1 MKNPIL
7 EQFILESRDYL
18 QRVGEILI
26 KLEEEQSKDLLNEL
40 FRIVHTLKGNSG
52 LFNFSAMTKLLHA
65 SEDLMNSLRDET
77 ISYSSQIADI
87 LLESMD
93 IVSQMIDE
101 VEAYGEPQLST
112 NERAQQKALLIR
124 EILSEKKQI
133 ETSDAPKHK
142 SEEKTLKHYDYL
154 VIPEEF
160 RIKIVKA
167 FFEGKNP
174 IIVKYMPEEECFYKG
189 EDPLFYVRKIPETI
203 WSRFYLREKIDD
215 IMTFDIYR
223 CITNFEAVTTADEET
238 LKEHFKYV
246 LDQIE
251 FIKPEIVSFIVP
263 HGDKNGGPVYEDFV
277 LDFRELLKSESIDIL
292 KNSLRA
298 IKELTAPTLF
308 VASCLRWI
316 EALIDYTPKST
327 PYIEALIRSIETLEP
342 PMFDKI
348 LDSKKFEAEEIK
360 VEKPI
365 KTFEIPAEL
374 FRVFE
379 EQRKVLEKIKDKD
392 ENIRRNTISSII
404 LSLENAF
411 KSIKNEEL
419 LEKFKREVKEEN
431 LETIISFIDEFI
443 KEEKIITEEVKQ
455 LTETQTVKTQKEER
469 IISKSE
475 EPTTT
480 KFLRV
485 DEEKVNRLM
494 NLISELVVA
503 KNSLLYLLKKVERE
517 YGIASLSKEMKIQYS
532 VINRISEE
540 MQDAIMQ
547 VRMIPVATVFQ
558 RFPRLVRDLSK
569 KLGKNVKLH
578 IEGED
583 TEADKNVIEALTDPL
598 IHLVRNSLDH
608 GVELPEER
616 IAKGKPETATITLR
630 AKQEADRV
638 IIQVEDDGRGIDPE
652 KIKIKAYEKGLI
664 TEEELS
670 KIKDDEVLNLI
681 FLPGFSTKEETSE
694 LSGRGVGMDVVRTM
708 VERFNGTVSVSS
720 EKDRGTTVTMALPL
734 SMAVSHVM
742 LIEAAGRKYAFPLD
756 VISETVRI
764 REEDIHT
771 FKGEMVVSLR
781 GKVLPLFFLNDLLDL
796 KAPALK
802 NENNEYATVVINLK
816 GEMFAVIVDSLLGT
830 ADIILK
836 PFKGFLSSLRVFSG
850 TAILGDGSVLLV
862 INPKELIY
870 GS

>member
-1 MKNPIL
+1 
-7 EQFILESRDYL
+7 
-18 QRVGEILI
+18 
-26 KLEEEQSKDLLNEL
+26 
-40 FRIVHTLKGNSG
+40 
-52 LFNFSAMTKLLHA
+52 
-65 SEDLMNSLRDET
+65 
-77 ISYSSQIADI
+77 
-87 LLESMD
+87 
-93 IVSQMIDE
+93 
-101 VEAYGEPQLST
+101 
-112 NERAQQKALLIR
+112 
-124 EILSEKKQI
+124 
-133 ETSDAPKHK
+133 
-142 SEEKTLKHYDYL
+142 
-154 VIPEEF
+154 
-160 RIKIVKA
+160 
-167 FFEGKNP
+167 
-174 IIVKYMPEEECFYKG
+174 
-189 EDPLFYVRKIPETI
+189 
-203 WSRFYLREKIDD
+203 
-215 IMTFDIYR
+215 
-223 CITNFEAVTTADEET
+223 
-238 LKEHFKYV
+238 
-246 LDQIE
+246 
-251 FIKPEIVSFIVP
+251 
-263 HGDKNGGPVYEDFV
+263 
-277 LDFRELLKSESIDIL
+277 
-292 KNSLRA
+292 
-298 IKELTAPTLF
+298 
-308 VASCLRWI
+308 
-316 EALIDYTPKST
+316 
-327 PYIEALIRSIETLEP
+327 
-342 PMFDKI
+342 
-348 LDSKKFEAEEIK
+348 
-360 VEKPI
+360 
-365 KTFEIPAEL
+365 
-374 FRVFE
+374 
-379 EQRKVLEKIKDKD
+379 
-392 ENIRRNTISSII
+392 SII
-404 LSLENAF
+404 LSLENAI
-411 KSIKNEEL
+411 KSLKNEEL

-431 LETIISFIDEFI
+431 LETILSFIDEFI
-443 KEEKIITEEVKQ
+443 QREKSITEEVKQ

-480 KFLRV
+480 KFLKV

-494 NLISELVVA
+494 NLIGELVVA
-503 KNSLLYLLKKVERE
+503 KNSLLYLSKKVERE

-532 VINRISEE
+532 VINRISED

-638 IIQVEDDGRGIDPE
+638 IIQVEDDGRGINPE

-664 TEEELS
+664 TEEALS
-670 KIKDDEVLNLI
+670 KIKDDEALNLI

-764 REEDIHT
+764 REEDIHI

-781 GKVLPLFFLNDLLDL
+781 GKVLPLFFLNDLIDL

-850 TAILGDGSVLLV
+850 TAILGDGSILLV